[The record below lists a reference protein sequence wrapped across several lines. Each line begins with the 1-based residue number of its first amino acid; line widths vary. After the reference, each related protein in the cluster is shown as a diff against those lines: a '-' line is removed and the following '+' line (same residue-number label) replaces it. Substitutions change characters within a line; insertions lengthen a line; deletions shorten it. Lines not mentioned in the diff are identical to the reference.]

1 MSTSVHYVVR
11 NADGHHLLFAGWE
24 DNDETCQN
32 ARYQFV
38 DDWMGACAEF
48 DSRAEAERL
57 AAEHGGTVHRITD
70 EAVGLRWRVSFVD
83 SSTFY
88 LYDDN
93 GKFRRQVGG
102 VVSVLGEYVP
112 FTGVG
117 SSRCAL
123 EPLAT
128 LDEAKAAAEAAVRVA
143 WT

>member
-1 MSTSVHYVVR
+1 MSTTVHYKV
-11 NADGHHLLFAGWE
+11 ADDNGMFLGEVFTPELESDGYGWL
-24 DNDETCQN
+24 T
-32 ARYQFV
+32 Y
-38 DDWMGACAEF
+38 G
-48 DSRAEAERL
+48 DSFESRVEAERL